1 MLVSLSTIFGNLDEL
16 TMSANLLASPEGHVP
31 KGSGDIEGVDSFS
44 YVHTNSSRSAD
55 FAAYNAG
62 NFFYLIIIH

>member
-1 MLVSLSTIFGNLDEL
+1 MLVSISTIFGNLYEI
-16 TMSANLLASPEGHVP
+16 TMSANLLDSPEGHVP

-44 YVHTNSSRSAD
+44 YAHTNSSRSAD

-62 NFFYLIIIH
+62 DFLPD